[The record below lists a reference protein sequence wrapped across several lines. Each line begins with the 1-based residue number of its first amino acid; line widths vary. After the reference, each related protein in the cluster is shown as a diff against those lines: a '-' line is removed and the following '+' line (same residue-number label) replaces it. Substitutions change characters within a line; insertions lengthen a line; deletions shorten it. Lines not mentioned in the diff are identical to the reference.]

1 MLKIYLNLA
10 YIHKGLQGQL
20 SHLLVKIW
28 QNLTKLRNYYFYN
41 MVCIVN
47 I

>member
-1 MLKIYLNLA
+1 MLKIYLNLG
-10 YIHKGLQGQL
+10 YISKDFQGEL
-20 SHLLVKIW
+20 RHLLVKNW

-41 MVCIVN
+41 MACIVN